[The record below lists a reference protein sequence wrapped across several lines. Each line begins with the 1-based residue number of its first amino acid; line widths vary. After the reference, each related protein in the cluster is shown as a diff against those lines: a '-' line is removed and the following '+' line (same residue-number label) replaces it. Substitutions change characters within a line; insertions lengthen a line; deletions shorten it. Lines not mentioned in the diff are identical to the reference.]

1 MKATNFITI
10 ENLLIQI
17 FLATAAIVMLYPVFM
32 MVLSGFKTTPEIFM
46 SPFSMPKKF
55 NIENFQVIWEKTNVP
70 RYFLNSI
77 IVTVS
82 SIALLLI
89 TGTMAAYA
97 ISRYKFRGALMVSLF
112 FLSGLMLPLRLA
124 IIPLFIQLKYL
135 GLIDSLLGLI
145 FIYTAMSL
153 PATVFILTGFLRSLP
168 KELEDSAR
176 MDGASELRI
185 MLDIMVPLISPA
197 LVIAGIY
204 SAVPIWNDFFFP
216 LIFIQS
222 PEWKTLAQGLTT
234 FFGEYS
240 INYGV
245 LYAGLSLAS
254 LPMIFIFIA
263 QSRRFIAGMT
273 AGALK

>member
-17 FLATAAIVMLYPVFM
+17 FLATAALVMLYPIFM

-55 NIENFQVIWEKTNVP
+55 NIENFQVIWEKTNVT